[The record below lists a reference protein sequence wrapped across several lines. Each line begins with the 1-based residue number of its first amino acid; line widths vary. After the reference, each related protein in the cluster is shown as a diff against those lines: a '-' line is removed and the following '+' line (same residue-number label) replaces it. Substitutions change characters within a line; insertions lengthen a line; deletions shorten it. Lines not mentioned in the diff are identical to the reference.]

1 MKNVAKKCVGCMKL
15 EKKSNIGWAKY
26 YAEVDENFVRLI
38 GFYDLISSFH
48 NYMEENLSNKMPPH
62 IVSEMNELH
71 SLLKKSVEC
80 PICLDVLDD
89 FVISSCGHK
98 YCKECLD
105 KLIDTTNTCAI
116 CRKTLK
122 WKKP

>member
-1 MKNVAKKCVGCMKL
+1 
-15 EKKSNIGWAKY
+15 
-26 YAEVDENFVRLI
+26 
-38 GFYDLISSFH
+38 
-48 NYMEENLSNKMPPH
+48 MEENLSNKMPPH

-98 YCKECLD
+98 YCKECWD

-116 CRKTLK
+116 
-122 WKKP
+122 